1 MRMIEDQV
9 FLWLLVATTFAFALI
24 IWPYF
29 GAVLWGVVAAIVFA
43 PLYRRLLW
51 FTGRRPNLA
60 ALITVLLVILL
71 VIIPLMVIASSL
83 VLEANSLYKSV
94 ESGELTQ
101 YLQGIGRILP
111 DWVHDLLDRY
121 DLGSFEALRDRL
133 SRVFAQFLQLVA
145 ARALTV
151 GQSTFG
157 FVVALGVMLYLMF
170 FLLRDGASLMRRLKE
185 AVPLRPSQRDELFVR
200 FVTVV
205 RATVKGTILV
215 AALQGILGGVIF
227 YLLGINAPVLWA
239 VMMAL
244 FSLLPAVGASLVWLP
259 VAIYLMLAGAVWKGV
274 ILVLFGVLVIG
285 LIDNLLRPILVGQ
298 ATRIPDYVILIS
310 TLGGISMAG
319 LNGFVIG
326 PMIAAMFITVWHIFT
341 VTRQRSSESIANP
354 AESDAKRMPA
364 KKK

>member
-1 MRMIEDQV
+1 
-9 FLWLLVATTFAFALI
+9 
-24 IWPYF
+24 
-29 GAVLWGVVAAIVFA
+29 
-43 PLYRRLLW
+43 
-51 FTGRRPNLA
+51 
-60 ALITVLLVILL
+60 
-71 VIIPLMVIASSL
+71 
-83 VLEANSLYKSV
+83 
-94 ESGELTQ
+94 
-101 YLQGIGRILP
+101 
-111 DWVHDLLDRY
+111 
-121 DLGSFEALRDRL
+121 
-133 SRVFAQFLQLVA
+133 
-145 ARALTV
+145 V

-298 ATRIPDYVILIS
+298 A
-310 TLGGISMAG
+310 
-319 LNGFVIG
+319 
-326 PMIAAMFITVWHIFT
+326 
-341 VTRQRSSESIANP
+341 
-354 AESDAKRMPA
+354 
-364 KKK
+364 